1 MYLIVMIVM
10 SLTFIPISQILF
22 SFGEEAGW
30 RGVMY
35 PYFKEHFGK
44 NIGRIIGGAL
54 WGVWHWPL
62 IILGNYFYGNEY
74 PGYPVLGPVMIC
86 IALIA
91 YGFLIDW
98 LYEKTGSIIIA
109 SLAHSAM
116 NASAMPLMLIVTASS
131 NEILGPSA
139 FALFPVIPVII
150 VAVLIGFSKK

>member
-1 MYLIVMIVM
+1 
-10 SLTFIPISQILF
+10 
-22 SFGEEAGW
+22 
-30 RGVMY
+30 
-35 PYFKEHFGK
+35 
-44 NIGRIIGGAL
+44 
-54 WGVWHWPL
+54 
-62 IILGNYFYGNEY
+62 
-74 PGYPVLGPVMIC
+74 MIC